1 MIVKSFLLLIVLL
14 LTGCATKQE
23 YTLFQTKNSEQ
34 KKQSID
40 SYFFSTHENKSEQN
54 ISLQQNLVRE
64 YKISP
69 RDKLSIVVYNHP
81 ELSTRSPN
89 IIPTGEKG
97 ITVSADGSV
106 MLALVGRVSLGGL
119 TKEEAGELITKKYSN
134 FIKDPYVNLEILN
147 QRVYVVGEVNRPG
160 VVPLI
165 NESMTVVEAIAQAGD
180 FNVYSQRNSVK
191 IMRGDLNKT
200 AITTIDMTKL
210 ASLEASD
217 YMLYPGDTVYVQ
229 PNSMRATNVNINE
242 YLPAL
247 QLINN
252 LITPFVNIKYLTK

>member
-1 MIVKSFLLLIVLL
+1 MLKKFLLLAIVVL
-14 LTGCATKQE
+14 LTGCATKQD
-23 YTLFQTKNSEQ
+23 YTLFQTKPIEDS
-34 KKQSID
+34 KQEGD
-40 SYFFSTHENKSEQN
+40 SYFFKKNDTKNDRNDTAPQKM
-54 ISLQQNLVRE
+54 ISE
-64 YKISP
+64 YKIAP
-69 RDKLSIVVYNHP
+69 RDKLSIVVFNHP

-97 ITVSADGSV
+97 ITVSSDGTV
-106 MLALVGRVSLGGL
+106 MLALIGRIALAGL
-119 TKEEAGELITKKYSN
+119 TKEEAGDLVTKRYN
-134 FIKDPYVNLEILN
+134 LYIKDPYVNLEILN

-165 NESMTVVEAIAQAGD
+165 NESMTVIEAIAQAGD

-191 IMRGDLNKT
+191 IMRGNLSNPT
-200 AITTIDMTKL
+200 ISTIDMTKL
-210 ASLEASD
+210 ASLEASN

-247 QLINN
+247 QLINS
-252 LITPFVNIKYLTK
+252 LITPFVNVKYLTN